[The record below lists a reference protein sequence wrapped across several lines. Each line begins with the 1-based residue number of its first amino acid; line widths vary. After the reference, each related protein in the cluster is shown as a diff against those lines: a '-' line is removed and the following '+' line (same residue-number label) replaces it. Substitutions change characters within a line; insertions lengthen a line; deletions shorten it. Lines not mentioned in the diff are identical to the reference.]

1 MEASSQ
7 CAETILPH
15 THMKAILSLIAAA
28 AVLGFAAPS
37 TAKADCQH
45 GASRVVGYT
54 SCGTPIIAV
63 YQIVGYDHCGRPVG
77 QWVTQAPRQPSYG
90 YNPGYQ
96 SGYQSGH
103 SGHQHGYSGY
113 NPGYSRSRS
122 GLSFSFGFGR

>member
-1 MEASSQ
+1 M
-7 CAETILPH
+7 CGNKFH
-15 THMKAILSLIAAA
+15 THMKATLSILAAA

-37 TAKADCQH
+37 TAKADHQ
-45 GASRVVGYT
+45 GQTRVVGYT

-63 YQIVGYDHCGRPVG
+63 YRIVGYDHCGRPVG
-77 QWVTQAPRQPSYG
+77 QWVTMPSQHSSHG

-103 SGHQHGYSGY
+103 SSHQHGYSGY

>member
-37 TAKADCQH
+37 TAKADHSCGQT
-45 GASRVVGYT
+45 RVVGYT

-90 YNPGYQ
+90 YNPGY
-96 SGYQSGH
+96 SSHGGH
-103 SGHQHGYSGY
+103 SHGGYSQR
-113 NPGYSRSRS
+113 PSYSRPRS